1 MLERSHEEQ
10 EQLIASL
17 ESIVECYKMEM
28 ALNRLQR
35 DELVKLVNDVRQ
47 LLIDGKPNIARER
60 IDNWILP
67 IDQKPNPIEDEI
79 AKVMT

>member
-28 ALNRLQR
+28 SLNRLQR

>member
-35 DELVKLVNDVRQ
+35 DELVKLLNDVRQ
-47 LLIDGKPNIARER
+47 LLIDGKPNIAREQ

-67 IDQKPNPIEDEI
+67 IEQKPNPIEDGI

>member
-67 IDQKPNPIEDEI
+67 IEQKPNPIEDEI

>member
-35 DELVKLVNDVRQ
+35 DELVKLLNDVRQ
-47 LLIDGKPNIARER
+47 LLIDGKPNIAREQ

>member
-28 ALNRLQR
+28 ALNRFATRRVGQIG
-35 DELVKLVNDVRQ
+35 Q
-47 LLIDGKPNIARER
+47 
-60 IDNWILP
+60 
-67 IDQKPNPIEDEI
+67 
-79 AKVMT
+79 

>member
-1 MLERSHEEQ
+1 
-10 EQLIASL
+10 
-17 ESIVECYKMEM
+17 MEM

>member
-47 LLIDGKPNIARER
+47 LLIDGKSNIARER

>member
-28 ALNRLQR
+28 ALNRSQR

>member
-28 ALNRLQR
+28 ALNSLQR